1 MADIFTDKTPCI
13 GTTRWPCGPINPQF
27 TVPAVFRECQSLE
40 SQLHWLVGWLNHLAS
55 IDPDKLNDVIDSIDA
70 TLEDH
75 ETRITNNTT
84 NIANTRAS
92 IIIDNRSMS
101 FTAAALDALVGT
113 GVSGLTPT
121 PGAKVN
127 DTLIEVRTCTD
138 TGKPSALI
146 GRVTAVASTSMTY
159 LVLVA
164 LHDDYATLKSQIDG
178 VDGDVTN
185 LTTRVTKNEGD
196 ITNLTSRVTTVEG
209 DVTNLEAKVEG
220 NTTSITNLGDRVTNV
235 EGDVTNMTDK
245 AVTIFNATVGIGSF
259 PAVGNSITI
268 SDGNYGYYGSF
279 SFKDVVLRGPIFI
292 DARLS
297 ANANE
302 KAFII
307 GRVESIDSDS
317 SRLTVKVDIVIP
329 YATMDYVTN
338 AIESIVNKVFGGGT
352 ISADGTITWPNTNPI
367 PTGNLNIYSQDT
379 DPTSGAQIAIKTHN
393 NPNNS
398 DLWFK

>member
-1 MADIFTDKTPCI
+1 MADIFTDKTAKI
-13 GTTRWPCGPINPQF
+13 ETTRWPHGPINPQF

-92 IIIDNRSMS
+92 IIIDNRSLS

-113 GVSGLTPT
+113 GVSGITPT

-146 GRVTAVASTSMTY
+146 GRVTAVTPTSMTY

-196 ITNLTSRVTTVEG
+196 ITNLGDRLTTVEG
-209 DVTNLEAKVEG
+209 DITKINQNINNITEEIDVINVHPRIFYSTRHGEATLPAKIGDTRVINYSDIAATN
-220 NTTSITNLGDRVTNV
+220 
-235 EGDVTNMTDK
+235 GDVAINDR
-245 AVTIFNATVGIGSF
+245 IF
-259 PAVGNSITI
+259 
-268 SDGNYGYYGSF
+268 
-279 SFKDVVLRGPIFI
+279 
-292 DARLS
+292 
-297 ANANE
+297 
-302 KAFII
+302 
-307 GRVESIDSDS
+307 
-317 SRLTVKVDIVIP
+317 VI
-329 YATMDYVTN
+329 DYVGVARQKFCFIFFVVTSVGDSNCN
-338 AIESIVNKVFGGGT
+338 ARADFTLYEMTPDYTVNAVSSIVQKIYQGGT
-352 ISADGTITWPNTNPI
+352 INENGTITWPTTNKV

-379 DPTSGAQIAIKTHN
+379 DPKSGAQIAIKTHD

>member
-1 MADIFTDKTPCI
+1 MADIFTEKTPCI
-13 GTTRWPCGPINPQF
+13 DTTRWPCGPINPHF

-40 SQLHWLVGWLNHLAS
+40 SQLHWLVGWLNHIAA
-55 IDPDKLNDVIDSIDA
+55 IDPDKLDKAIDDINA
-70 TLEDH
+70 TLDNH

-92 IIIDNRSMS
+92 IIIDNRSQS

-113 GVSGLTPT
+113 GVSGITPT

-146 GRVTAVASTSMTY
+146 GRVTAVTPTSMTY

-164 LHDDYATLKSQIDG
+164 LHDDYATLKSQIDD

-196 ITNLTSRVTTVEG
+196 ITNLGDRLTTVEG
-209 DVTNLEAKVEG
+209 DITEINQNINNITEEIGVINVHPRIFYSTRHGESTLPAKIGDTRVINYSDIAATN
-220 NTTSITNLGDRVTNV
+220 
-235 EGDVTNMTDK
+235 GDVAINDR
-245 AVTIFNATVGIGSF
+245 IF
-259 PAVGNSITI
+259 
-268 SDGNYGYYGSF
+268 
-279 SFKDVVLRGPIFI
+279 
-292 DARLS
+292 
-297 ANANE
+297 
-302 KAFII
+302 
-307 GRVESIDSDS
+307 
-317 SRLTVKVDIVIP
+317 VI
-329 YATMDYVTN
+329 DYVGVARQKFCFIFFVVTSVGDSNCN
-338 AIESIVNKVFGGGT
+338 AIADFTLYEMTPDYTVNAVSSIVQKIYQGGT
-352 ISADGTITWPNTNPI
+352 VNDNGTITWPTTNKV

-379 DPTSGAQIAIKTHN
+379 DPMSGAQIAIKTHD